1 MFEALPYSLP
11 KCVGKE
17 CQQRLSRPVIC
28 ILPTRWH
35 NDVNYQ
41 RKLILRVRRRGCC
54 NAIGVGLMRL
64 FEKGNII
71 DTQGTVCY
79 LNSKGKSASKSSACK
94 RIEWQLSLCRHLI
107 RNDNIDLRE
116 MQWAKQTL
124 ISLHLHHYNHSWG
137 HSTRNQIEEQN
148 EKHSWIKRKRRWQ
161 S

>member
-64 FEKGNII
+64 FEKENII